1 VHVAEMVCEQ
11 YCIVVCR
18 KGTQLLIDHTKECW
32 LTFLHCLRCHIT
44 VSLVINICTF
54 STTHMVMPVHNKN
67 LQNKQII
74 VSEVTRS
81 MNETLVV
88 VKKIM
93 EVICIS

>member
-1 VHVAEMVCEQ
+1 
-11 YCIVVCR
+11 
-18 KGTQLLIDHTKECW
+18 
-32 LTFLHCLRCHIT
+32 
-44 VSLVINICTF
+44 
-54 STTHMVMPVHNKN
+54 MVMPVHNKN